1 MYKSELHRIFV
12 EVLRGT
18 VWTRSTKDEDN
29 FRQVVCASLYRHI
42 SENNVEIPSTRSG
55 HGDIKIFNRRIELKY
70 ASNEKQET
78 LDDIL
83 DDFEL
88 LLDSKIEFL
97 IVAMKLDPAII
108 ENHLHRCIH
117 FPKLKQ
123 EGEVV
128 TFGTRTFDNTQYR
141 SIAIFLAATYPHA
154 PTIITETP
162 GKGNKSSSYLSF
174 EKAHSIS
181 RSSFLST
188 PKGVIHVDVVGS
200 REDGLICFLF
210 KRADDVDLVVSQ
222 QVQQPIQINIPYDP
236 NITIAECTR
245 VDVWSRSRKREGVT
259 CVSDTLIESAVPNI
273 RIHVN

>member
-12 EVLRGT
+12 EVLKGT

-29 FRQVVCASLYRHI
+29 FRQVVCASLYKHI

-78 LDDIL
+78 LDSIVE
-83 DDFEL
+83 DFEL
-88 LLDSKIEFL
+88 LLDTKIEFL
-97 IVAMKLDPAII
+97 IVAMKLDPGVL
-108 ENHLHRCIH
+108 ENHLHRCVH

-123 EGEVV
+123 EGELA
-128 TFGTRTFDNTQYR
+128 TFGRKTHDGIEYR
-141 SIAIFLAATYPHA
+141 HISIFLAATYPHA
-154 PTIITETP
+154 PTVITETP

-174 EKAHSIS
+174 ECAHCVS

-188 PKGVIHVDVVGS
+188 PKGLIHVDVIGS

-210 KRADDVDLVVSQ
+210 KRADYITLVKNPIT
-222 QVQQPIQINIPYDP
+222 QVVPIEIPYVP
-236 NITIAECTR
+236 PITIAEYAP
-245 VDVWSRSRKREGVT
+245 VDVWSKSRKRNNAVL
-259 CVSDTLIESAVPNI
+259 VSNILVEAQVPNFNI
-273 RIHVN
+273 GL